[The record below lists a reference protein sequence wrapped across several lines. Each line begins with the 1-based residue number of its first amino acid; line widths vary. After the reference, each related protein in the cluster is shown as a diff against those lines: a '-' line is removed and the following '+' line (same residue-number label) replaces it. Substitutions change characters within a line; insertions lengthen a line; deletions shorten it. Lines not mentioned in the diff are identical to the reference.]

1 MSMTEAITITASLVS
16 KGAERAF
23 RGGRSLWKILS
34 FSLADGRIAPG
45 SCLAVLPESGRT
57 TVAYGT
63 RLFGRMSI
71 RGIRQYPSEEGKFP
85 TPEDL
90 ASAVELAVND
100 LHAPRERVTF
110 VVPKAWVIV
119 KTADLP
125 PAVKENLSGVVSYEL
140 DRLTPLSAERA
151 FYDFRVL
158 DEDPNRIRI
167 LLAAVKADVLDPYVE
182 AMKRKGIAVQRVA
195 VSVSAVGTLSRYLH
209 GDGDTVF
216 AEVGTG
222 GYEGGLIRK
231 GRWEA
236 SFAGRFASGGVPSGE
251 TTLATEIES
260 LVDLVKREGGT
271 PSAVVVHDPVA
282 GKIWPGL
289 QRNAAASGAVGKGGR
304 QARFLNMEKD
314 ADPPYAVLGGIL
326 ESLWNGADGM
336 NLLAMGVSP
345 RPKVPAAPTVVLMAV
360 LAVLGL
366 FWLLSPLQEKD
377 AESRAIDRELADRRE
392 EVRKIETL
400 RNSLEGIEKEIA
412 GIETFKSSRVMT
424 LDLLREMTAVL
435 PKDTWLSRLRIT
447 DATVEIEGYAAS
459 ATEILPKLEASGHFK
474 RVEFA
479 ASTSR
484 DTRLN
489 ADRFTIKMEIENRAE
504 KGAGDEKK
512 Q

>member
-16 KGAERAF
+16 EGAERAF

-34 FSLADGRIAPG
+34 FSLADDRIASG
-45 SCLAVLPESGRT
+45 SCLAVLPEAGRT

-63 RLFGRMSI
+63 RLFGRLSI
-71 RGIRQYPSEEGKFP
+71 RGVRHYPSEEGKYA
-85 TPEDL
+85 TPENL
-90 ASAVELAVND
+90 AAAVELAVND

-119 KTADLP
+119 KTAELP

-151 FYDFRVL
+151 FYDFRIL
-158 DEDPNRIRI
+158 DEDPDRIRI
-167 LLAAVKADVLDPYVE
+167 LLAAVKTDLLQPYLE
-182 AMKRKGIAVQRVA
+182 ALGKKGITVQRVA
-195 VSVSAVGTLSRYLH
+195 VSLSAVGTISRYLH

-222 GYEGGLIRK
+222 GYEGGLIRR

-236 SFAGRFASGGVPSGE
+236 SFAGRFASRGAPSE
-251 TTLATEIES
+251 ETLAAEIEP
-260 LVDLVKREGGT
+260 LVDLVKREGGA
-271 PSAVVVHDPVA
+271 PPAVVVHDPVA
-282 GKIWPGL
+282 GKVWSGL
-289 QRNAAASGAVGKGGR
+289 QRNAASSGAVGKGGR
-304 QARFLNMEKD
+304 QARFLSMEKD
-314 ADPPYAVLGGIL
+314 VDPPYAVLGGIL
-326 ESLWNGADGM
+326 ESLWAGADGM
-336 NLLAMGVSP
+336 NLLEKGGSP
-345 RPKVPAAPTVVLMAV
+345 RQKVPAAPTVALLAV
-360 LAVLGL
+360 LAVLGML
-366 FWLLSPLQEKD
+366 WMLSPLQGREN
-377 AESRAIDRELADRRE
+377 EIRAIDRELADRRE

-424 LDLLREMTAVL
+424 MNLLREMTAVL

-447 DATVEIEGYAAS
+447 DSTVEIEGYAAS
-459 ATEILPKLEASGHFK
+459 ATEILPKLETSGHFK

-489 ADRFTIKMEIENRAE
+489 ADRFTIKMEIENRSE
-504 KGAGDEKK
+504 KEAGDEK
-512 Q
+512 QQ

>member
-1 MSMTEAITITASLVS
+1 MTMTEAITITASLVS
-16 KGAERAF
+16 KAAERAF
-23 RGGRSLWKILS
+23 RGGRSLWKILT
-34 FSLADGRIAPG
+34 FSLADDRIASG
-45 SCLAVLPESGRT
+45 SCLAVLPERGRT

-63 RLFGRMSI
+63 RFFGRMSI
-71 RGIRQYPSEEGKFP
+71 RGIRQYPSEEGKYP
-85 TPEDL
+85 TPENL

-100 LHAPRERVTF
+100 LRAPGERVTL

-119 KTADLP
+119 RTADLP
-125 PAVKENLSGVVSYEL
+125 PAVKENLSGVISYEL

-151 FYDFRVL
+151 FYDFRIL

-182 AMKRKGIAVQRVA
+182 ALKRKGIAVQRVA
-195 VSVSAVGTLSRYLH
+195 VSLSAAGTLSRYLH

-216 AEVGTG
+216 AEVGAG

-236 SFAGRFASGGVPSGE
+236 SFAGRFASGGVPPGE
-251 TTLATEIES
+251 SALAAEIEP
-260 LVDLVKREGGT
+260 LVDLVQREGGS
-271 PSAVVVHDPVA
+271 PPAVVVHDPA
-282 GKIWPGL
+282 SGKVWPGM
-289 QRNAAASGAVGKGGR
+289 QRSAASGGAAGR
-304 QARFLNMEKD
+304 GRRRFLNLEK
-314 ADPPYAVLGGIL
+314 AGDPPYAALGGIL
-326 ESLWNGADGM
+326 ESLWAGAAGM
-336 NLLAMGVSP
+336 NLLEKGGSP
-345 RPKVPAAPTVVLMAV
+345 PPKAPAAPTLALLAV

-366 FWLLSPLQEKD
+366 FWMLSPLQGREN
-377 AESRAIDRELADRRE
+377 EIRAIDRELADRRE
-392 EVRKIETL
+392 EVRKIEAL
-400 RNSLEGIEKEIA
+400 RNSLEGMEKEIA

-447 DATVEIEGYAAS
+447 DSTVEIEGYAAS
-459 ATEILPKLEASGHFK
+459 ATEILPKLETSGHFK

-489 ADRFTIKMEIENRAE
+489 ADRFTIKMEIESQAE

>member
-1 MSMTEAITITASLVS
+1 MTATEAISRTTSLVS
-16 KGAERAF
+16 SAAARAF
-23 RGGRSLWKILS
+23 QWRRPLWKALF
-34 FSLADGRIAPG
+34 FSLADDRVASG
-45 SCLAVLPESGRT
+45 SCLAVLPEAGRT
-57 TVAYGT
+57 TAAYGT
-63 RLFGRMSI
+63 RLFGRMNI
-71 RGIRQYPSEEGKFP
+71 RGIRQYPSEEGKYP
-85 TPEDL
+85 TPENL
-90 ASAVELAVND
+90 AAAVELAVND

-119 KTADLP
+119 KTAELP

-151 FYDFRVL
+151 FYDFRIL
-158 DEDPNRIRI
+158 DENAERVRI
-167 LLAAVKADVLDPYVE
+167 LLAAVKTDLLQPYLE
-182 AMKRKGIAVQRVA
+182 ALGKKGITVQRVA
-195 VSVSAVGTLSRYLH
+195 VSVSALGTLSRYLH
-209 GDGDTVF
+209 GERDAVF
-216 AEVGTG
+216 AEIGPG
-222 GYEGGLIRK
+222 GYEGGLVRN
-231 GRWEA
+231 GRWEF
-236 SFAGRFASGGVPSGE
+236 SFAGKPASGGLPSGQGM
-251 TTLATEIES
+251 LAEEVDP
-260 LVDLVKREGGT
+260 LVDLLKREGGA
-271 PSAVVVHDPVA
+271 PPAVFIHDA
-282 GKIWPGL
+282 ASQKEWPAL
-289 QRNAAASGAVGKGGR
+289 QRSGAASGSAGRVGRGLAFRNRDRAG
-304 QARFLNMEKD
+304 
-314 ADPPYAVLGGIL
+314 DPPYAVLGGIL
-326 ESLWNGADGM
+326 ETLWPGADGM
-336 NLLAMGVSP
+336 NLLARGASP
-345 RPKVPAAPTVVLMAV
+345 PPKVPAAPTVALLGV

-366 FWLLSPLQEKD
+366 FWLLSPLQDKD
-377 AESRAIDRELADRRE
+377 AEIRAIDRELADRRE

-447 DATVEIEGYAAS
+447 DSTVEIEGYAAS
-459 ATEILPKLEASGHFK
+459 ATEVLPKLEASEYFK